1 MMDILLYLVYGIIE
15 IYELIILV
23 RCILSFFPY
32 SGIYEFL
39 VKVTEPVLR
48 PIRDIMLKTP
58 LGNMPF
64 DFSPV
69 IAMLL
74 IGVVE
79 RCLVYLS
86 LMF

>member
-32 SGIYEFL
+32 SRIYEFL

>member
-48 PIRDIMLKTP
+48 PIRDIMLKRP

-69 IAMLL
+69 IAMRL